1 MITPIFFTA
10 LLLLSASFTPEVH
23 VFTQGL
29 NVGHLTTSWEHLF
42 IRVQLAEQHLKLAAN
57 VVFLFLAWRFFSTLI
72 FWMDRV
78 FCSSVLPPLPEAL
91 DSDSVCST
99 GCSGENSKCVDCVTN
114 PPNGGDNSDSDSD
127 SDGNGDN
134 DGDGNGDNDSDSDS
148 E

>member
-23 VFTQGL
+23 VFTQGP

-72 FWMDRV
+72 YWMDQ
-78 FCSSVLPPLPEAL
+78 FCCSSLSSLSETD
-91 DSDSVCST
+91 DSDSAPTTCCIEENVKAETCDSNA
-99 GCSGENSKCVDCVTN
+99 SNNENS
-114 PPNGGDNSDSDSD
+114 DNDSDSDSD
-127 SDGNGDN
+127 SD
-134 DGDGNGDNDSDSDS
+134 